1 MRIPISNG
9 VWPTMLTPFT
19 DLNKID
25 YTALGQMVEWYLKN
39 QVSGLFAVCQSSE
52 MFYLSLS
59 ERLQIASF
67 IRKKTDR
74 RVPVIASGHISVNLE
89 DQIYELKA
97 MVDTGVDAVVLVSNR
112 LANQGESDDIW
123 KKNVESVLKEIPD
136 IPLGFYECPYPY
148 KRLIS
153 SDLLEW
159 CSETGRF
166 YFLKDTSCNLEEIKT
181 KIKAVEGRDLKI
193 FNANTETL
201 LGSLKF
207 GVAGYSGVMANF
219 FPELLVW
226 LTRNWTRKP
235 DRLKELYKFLKVASS
250 AFESQLYP
258 LNAKYYMQLDGV
270 KILLNSRIKKAS
282 QFTSSQKK
290 KVKQFYALSSKY
302 KKKYHLVS
310 YN

>member
-1 MRIPISNG
+1 
-9 VWPTMLTPFT
+9 MLTPFT
-19 DLNKID
+19 ELNKVD
-25 YTALGQMVEWYLKN
+25 YVVLEQMIGWYLKS

-74 RVPVIASGHISVNLE
+74 YTPVIASGHISVKLE

-97 MVDTGVDAVVLVSNR
+97 MADTGVDAVILVTNR
-112 LANQGESDDIW
+112 LANREESDDIW
-123 KKNVESVLKEIPD
+123 KTNVESVLKEVPD

-148 KRLIS
+148 NRLIS
-153 SDLLEW
+153 PDLLEW

-181 KIKAVEGRDLKI
+181 KIKVVEGGDFKI
-193 FNANTETL
+193 FNANMETL
-201 LGSLKF
+201 LESLKF

-226 LTRNWTRKP
+226 LTRNWGGKP
-235 DRLKELYKFLKVASS
+235 DRVKELFEFLKVTSL
-250 AFESQLYP
+250 AFENQLYP

-270 KILLNSRIKKAS
+270 KILLDSRIKEAS
-282 QFTSSQKK
+282 RFTSFQKK
-290 KVKQFYALSSKY
+290 KVKQFYTLSSKY
-302 KKKYHLVS
+302 KERYHL
-310 YN
+310 